1 MDWRGG
7 GRPAWHLWLA
17 GAALLL
23 ALLILTALA
32 LGEVWEQVSLKPTP
46 TATPGPVAL
55 PPEGWFA
62 PGEILV
68 RYRAGVAETALVAAA
83 QDAGLV
89 YLASLPEAGLL
100 RLGVAPGKEAEAI
113 QRLLAN
119 PLVEYVGP
127 NYLAFATADPND
139 PFWPRQWNLVRVGM
153 PEVWGEVLANPGLV
167 IAVLDSGIALQHPDL
182 APALVPGYD
191 FVGDDAE
198 PADDFGHGTHVA
210 GIAAA
215 VTNNGVGVAGVA
227 GGARLMP
234 LKVLNAS
241 GAGTYFAIVQALY
254 YARDHGARIVNMSLG
269 GRADD
274 PNLRAAVQAV
284 RTAGILVVASA
295 GNDSG
300 PLLYPAAYPEV
311 LAVAATDASDQR
323 AGYSNYGVGVDLA
336 APGGT
341 APQGV
346 YSTLPASGYG
356 WKYGTSMA
364 APHVSGAAALIW
376 SVAPNLS
383 VGQVEQVLLETCAKV
398 GGIPYPAGRNDYLGY
413 GRLDVPAA
421 VRRARELA
429 GLPTPT
435 PTRPPLPTAT
445 FTPTPRP
452 LPSATPTRS
461 PTPIA
466 PSTATPSPTPVPPSA
481 CAGLVG
487 TGRWAI
493 FWSHASTLDRSPLSP
508 GTVVE
513 AFDPQGVRCGCAVA
527 SAPGEYGPLL
537 VYGDDP
543 ATPQDEGAAPGDLLR
558 FRVQGLP
565 ARARGPDAPRWE
577 PGATW
582 RQVDLEAQSRRTVD
596 LALDRGWNLI
606 ALPVQPDDPRPEAVL
621 GGLLGRVR
629 LVLTY
634 GCGEGARTYY
644 PDLPPALN
652 TLRSLDAWH
661 GYWVQASEPVT
672 LRVSGRPV
680 PADSPLSL
688 CAGWNLV
695 PYLGEGPSEPEAALA
710 NLGARWDVVL
720 GYEGQGLSYYRFLP
734 PQVNTLRA
742 LQPLHGYWLHLRE
755 PATLVYPPVPGW

>member
-1 MDWRGG
+1 MNRRGEG
-7 GRPAWHLWLA
+7 APPWHLWLA
-17 GAALLL
+17 GAMILL
-23 ALLILTALA
+23 ALVLLAAMALWQA
-32 LGEVWEQVSLKPTP
+32 GTRAVSEPTP
-46 TATPGPVAL
+46 VATATPLAL
-55 PPEGWFA
+55 PPKGMFV

-68 RYRAGVAETALVAAA
+68 RYRAGVAEGVLVAAA

-89 YLASLPEAGLL
+89 HLASLPEAGLL

-139 PFWPRQWNLVRVGM
+139 PFWPRQWNMVRVGM
-153 PEVWGEVLANPGLV
+153 PQVWGEVLANPGL
-167 IAVLDSGIALQHPDL
+167 ILAVLDSGVALQHPDL
-182 APALVPGYD
+182 APSLVPGYD
-191 FVGDDAE
+191 FVGDDTE

-234 LKVLNAS
+234 LKVLNAN
-241 GAGTYFAIVQALY
+241 GAGTYFAIIQAIY
-254 YARDHGARIVNMSLG
+254 YARDRGARILNLSLG
-269 GRADD
+269 GKADD
-274 PNLRAAVQAV
+274 PNLRAAVQMA
-284 RTAGILVVASA
+284 RSAGILVVASA
-295 GNDSG
+295 GNDNG

-323 AGYSNYGVGVDLA
+323 AGYSNYGTGVDLA

-341 APQGV
+341 SLQGV
-346 YSTLPASGYG
+346 YSTLPSAGYG

-376 SVAPNLS
+376 SVAPGLS
-383 VGQVEQVLLETCAKV
+383 VEQVERVLLETCAKV
-398 GGIPYPAGRNDYLGY
+398 GGIPYPNGRNEHLGY

-429 GLPTPT
+429 GIPTST

-445 FTPTPRP
+445 FTLTPRP
-452 LPSATPTRS
+452 LPTATATSSPTPAAPATATPT
-461 PTPIA
+461 
-466 PSTATPSPTPVPPSA
+466 PTPVPPSA
-481 CAGLVG
+481 CAGIVE

-493 FWSHASTLDRSPLSP
+493 FWGAASTLDGSPLPP

-513 AFDPQGVRCGCAVA
+513 AFDPQGVRCGCAA
-527 SAPGEYGPLL
+527 AGAPGGYGPLL

-543 ATPQDEGAAPGDLLR
+543 ATPQDEGATTGDRLR

-565 ARARGPDAPRWE
+565 AWPKGPDAHQWAPS
-577 PGATW
+577 PTW
-582 RQVDLEAQSRRTVD
+582 RQVDLEAHSRASVEV
-596 LALDRGWNLI
+596 ALGRGWNLV
-606 ALPVQPDDPRPEAVL
+606 AFPLQPDDPRPEAVL
-621 GGLLGRVR
+621 GPALSRVR

-634 GCGEGARTYY
+634 DCEGGAQTFY

-652 TLRSLDAWH
+652 TLRALDAAH
-661 GYWVQASEPVT
+661 GYWVQVAEPVT
-672 LRVSGRPV
+672 LTVVGRPV
-680 PADSPLSL
+680 PSDVALPL

-695 PYLGEGPSEPEAALA
+695 PYLGEGPLEPEVALS

-720 GYEGQGLSYYRFLP
+720 GYEGEGLSYYRNLP
-734 PQVNTLRA
+734 PQVNTLRT
-742 LQPLHGYWLHLRE
+742 LRPLRGYWLHVRE
-755 PATLVYPPVPGW
+755 PGTLVYPPLPGP

>member
-1 MDWRGG
+1 MNRHGEGAPPW
-7 GRPAWHLWLA
+7 PLWLA
-17 GAALLL
+17 GAMVLL
-23 ALLILTALA
+23 ALVLLAVLA
-32 LGEVWEQVSLKPTP
+32 LWEAGTRVAPRPTP
-46 TATPGPVAL
+46 TATATPILA
-55 PPEGWFA
+55 PPQGLFV
-62 PGEILV
+62 PGELLV
-68 RYRAGVAETALVAAA
+68 RYRAGTPEGTLVAAA

-89 YLASLPEAGLL
+89 YLASLPQAGLL
-100 RLGVAPGKEAEAI
+100 RLGVTPGKETEAI

-119 PLVEYVGP
+119 PLVEYAGP

-139 PFWPRQWNLVRVGM
+139 PFWPRQWNMVRIGM

-182 APALVPGYD
+182 APSLVPGYD
-191 FVGDDAE
+191 FVGDDTE

-254 YARDHGARIVNMSLG
+254 YARDHGARVVNMSLG
-269 GRADD
+269 GKADD
-274 PNLRAAVQAV
+274 PNLRSAVQMA
-284 RTAGILVVASA
+284 RAAGILVVASA
-295 GNDSG
+295 GNDGGS
-300 PLLYPAAYPEV
+300 LLYPAAYPEV

-323 AGYSNYGVGVDLA
+323 AGYSNHGVGVDLA

-341 APQGV
+341 ALQGV

-364 APHVSGAAALIW
+364 APHVSGAAALVW

-383 VGQVEQVLLETCAKV
+383 IDQVEQVLLETCAKV
-398 GGIPYPAGRNDYLGY
+398 GGLPYPNGRNDYLGY
-413 GRLDVPAA
+413 GRLDVSAA
-421 VRRARELA
+421 IRRARELA
-429 GLPTPT
+429 GIPTPT

-445 FTPTPRP
+445 FTLTPRP
-452 LPSATPTRS
+452 VP
-461 PTPIA
+461 
-466 PSTATPSPTPVPPSA
+466 TATPSPTPVPPSA
-481 CAGLVG
+481 CAGIVE

-493 FWSHASTLDRSPLSP
+493 FWGEASTLDGASLPP

-513 AFDPQGVRCGCAVA
+513 AFDSQGTRCGCAVV
-527 SAPGEYGPLL
+527 SVPGGYGPLL

-543 ATPQDEGAAPGDLLR
+543 ATLQDEGASAGDRLR

-565 ARARGPDAPRWE
+565 ARPKGPALPLWE
-577 PGATW
+577 PATAW
-582 RQVDLEAQSRRTVD
+582 RQVELEARSRISVTLS
-596 LALDRGWNLI
+596 LAQGWNLVSF
-606 ALPVQPDDPRPEAVL
+606 PVQPDNPRPEAVL
-621 GGLLGRVR
+621 ASVLDRVR

-634 GCGEGARTYY
+634 DCEGGARTFY

-652 TLRSLDAWH
+652 TLRTVDPGH
-661 GYWVQASEPVT
+661 GYWVQVVEPVT
-672 LRVSGRPV
+672 LTLVGRPT
-680 PADSPLSL
+680 PSDAPIPL

-695 PYLGEGPSEPEAALA
+695 SYLGESPLEVEAALA
-710 NLGARWDVVL
+710 NLAARWDVVL
-720 GYEGQGLSYYRFLP
+720 GYEGQGLSYYRTLP
-734 PQVNTLRA
+734 PQVNTLHTLR
-742 LQPLHGYWLHLRE
+742 PLRGYWLHVRE
-755 PATLVYPPVPGW
+755 PGILVYPPVPSS